1 MRILIAPNSF
11 KNSLDA
17 EEVALAIREGLEES
31 YLKVNCELFPVADG
45 GDGTASL
52 LMQHLNARPVEVMV
66 QGPKAEQVKA
76 LYGWLPS
83 TATAIIELASASG
96 LRLLPVTE
104 RDPLHSSSN
113 GTGELI
119 AHALNMG
126 ATSILLC
133 IGGSATVDGGSG
145 ILQALGYR
153 FLDKN
158 ENELLFMP
166 ERLQKLS
173 SIDTTNAHARLR
185 ECSIIILCDVN
196 NRLLGELGA
205 ARVFGPQKGADKE
218 GVEKLEAALQQ
229 FRDVV
234 LKQTGKDMAAWEHG
248 GAAGGTAAGLASLLN
263 AELKNGTDEFL
274 EMTNFN
280 KALQDADL
288 VITGEGSLDE
298 QTLHG
303 KAPYGVAVRARALN
317 IPVIGLAGRVP
328 LQKDAVMETYFDVIL
343 PIGNEPAELE
353 QAFRNTKLNLVRTAN
368 QLGNLLALQKVKNKK
383 L

>member
-17 EEVALAIREGLEES
+17 GEVAAAIREGLEES
-31 YLKVNCELFPVADG
+31 FLKVTCELFPVADG
-45 GDGTASL
+45 GDGTAML
-52 LMQHLNARPVEVMV
+52 LIQHLNARPVEVIV

-83 TATAIIELASASG
+83 TRTAIIELASASG
-96 LRLLPVTE
+96 LRLLSATD
-104 RDPLHSSSN
+104 RDPLHCSSN

-119 AHALNMG
+119 AHALDQG

-153 FLDKN
+153 FLDKSD
-158 ENELLFMP
+158 NELLFMP
-166 ERLQKLS
+166 ERLQKLA
-173 SIDTTNAHARLR
+173 SIDHSKAHVRLR
-185 ECSIIILCDVN
+185 DCSIIILCDVR
-196 NRLLGELGA
+196 NRLLGEQGA
-205 ARVFGPQKGADKE
+205 ARVFGPQKGADKDA
-218 GVEKLEAALQQ
+218 VEKLESALQQ
-229 FRDVV
+229 FRDIV
-234 LKQTGKDMAAWEHG
+234 LKQTGIDMAAFDHG
-248 GAAGGTAAGLASLLN
+248 GAAGGTAAGLAALLN
-263 AELKNGTDEFL
+263 AGLKNGTDEFL

-280 KALQDADL
+280 KALGRSDL

-303 KAPYGVAVRARALN
+303 KAPFGVAVRARALG

-328 LQKDAVMETYFDVIL
+328 LVKEPVMEPYFDAIL

-353 QAFRNTKLNLVRTAN
+353 QAFRNTRENLIRTAN
-368 QLGNLLALQKVKNKK
+368 QLGNLLALQNGKSKN

>member
-11 KNSLDA
+11 KNSLNA
-17 EEVALAIREGLEES
+17 EEVAAAIREGLEQS
-31 YLKVNCELFPVADG
+31 CQQVTCELFPVADG
-45 GDGTASL
+45 GDGTATL
-52 LMQHLNARPVEVMV
+52 LMQHLNARPVEVVV
-66 QGPKAEQVKA
+66 QGPKSEEIKA
-76 LYGWLPS
+76 TYGWLPS
-83 TATAIIELASASG
+83 TATAIIEMAAASG
-96 LRLLPVTE
+96 IRLLPVSE
-104 RDPLHSSSN
+104 RDPLHCSSN

-119 AHALNMG
+119 AHALDQG
-126 ATSILLC
+126 ASSILLC

-153 FLDKN
+153 FLDKSDQ
-158 ENELLFMP
+158 ELLFMP

-173 SIDTTNAHARLR
+173 HIDISKAHARLR
-185 ECSIIILCDVN
+185 ECSIIILCDVK
-196 NRLLGELGA
+196 NRLLGEQGA
-205 ARVFGPQKGADKE
+205 ARVFGPQKGAGKE
-218 GVEKLEAALQQ
+218 DVEKLEAALQQ

-234 LKQTGKDMAAWEHG
+234 LKQTGRDMAGLEHG
-248 GAAGGTAAGLASLLN
+248 GAAGGTAAGLATLLD

-280 KALQDADL
+280 KALEQADL

-303 KAPYGVAVRARALN
+303 KAPYGVALRARALN

-328 LQKDAVMETYFDVIL
+328 LMKEPVMETYFDAIL

-368 QLGNLLALQKVKNKK
+368 QLGNLLALQNGKSKN

>member
-17 EEVALAIREGLEES
+17 GEVAAAIGEGLEES
-31 YLKVNCELFPVADG
+31 DLKVTCQLFPVADG
-45 GDGTASL
+45 GDGTAIL
-52 LMQHLNARPVEVMV
+52 LMQHLNAMPVELTV

-76 LYGWLPS
+76 MYGWLPA
-83 TATAIIELASASG
+83 TRTAIIEMAAASG
-96 LRLLPVTE
+96 LRLLPVSE
-104 RDPLHSSSN
+104 RDPLHCSSN

-119 AHALNMG
+119 AHALDQG
-126 ATSILLC
+126 ASSILLC

-158 ENELLFMP
+158 DNELLFMP
-166 ERLQKLS
+166 ERLQKLA
-173 SIDTTNAHARLR
+173 SIDISKAHVRLR
-185 ECSIIILCDVN
+185 DCSIIILCDVR
-196 NRLLGELGA
+196 NRLLGEQGA

-218 GVEKLEAALQQ
+218 AVEKLESALQQ
-229 FRDVV
+229 FRDTV
-234 LKQTGKDMAAWEHG
+234 LKQTGIDMAAFEHG
-248 GAAGGTAAGLASLLN
+248 GAAGGTAAGLAALLN

-280 KALQDADL
+280 AALEKAEL

-303 KAPYGVAVRARALN
+303 KAPFGVAVRARKLK

-328 LQKDAVMETYFDVIL
+328 LLKEPLMEPYFDVIL
-343 PIGNEPAELE
+343 PIGNEPGDLE
-353 QAFRNTKLNLVRTAN
+353 QAFRNTRENLIRTAN
-368 QLGNLLALQKVKNKK
+368 QLGNILALQNGMSKN

>member
-17 EEVALAIREGLEES
+17 EDVALAIREGLEES
-31 YLKVNCELFPVADG
+31 SLKVNCELFPVADG

-52 LMQHLNARPVEVMV
+52 LMQHLHARPVEVMV

-83 TATAIIELASASG
+83 TATAIIELAAASG
-96 LRLLPVTE
+96 LRLLSVAE
-104 RDPLHSSSN
+104 RDPLHCSSN
-113 GTGELI
+113 GTGELM

-145 ILQALGYR
+145 ILQALGFR

-158 ENELLFMP
+158 DNELLFMP
-166 ERLQKLS
+166 ERLQKVS
-173 SIDTTNAHARLR
+173 SIDISNAHARLR

-196 NRLLGELGA
+196 NRLLGEQGA

-248 GAAGGTAAGLASLLN
+248 GAAGGTAAGLAALLN

-280 KALQDADL
+280 KALQETDL

-328 LQKDAVMETYFDVIL
+328 LQKDPVMETYFDAIL

-353 QAFRNTKLNLVRTAN
+353 LAFRDTKFNLIRTAN
-368 QLGNLLALQKVKNKK
+368 QLGNLLALQKEPNKK